1 LRPTEP
7 FVHGRR
13 VLWGETDAARIAYTA
28 RFLDFAMEAVERWFQ
43 DRLGLGWY
51 ELNLDHGIGTP
62 FVHVE
67 MDFRSPV
74 TPRDTLDSTV
84 LLSQLGGS
92 SLRLAVTGRVGERLV
107 YEAVLVCAFVDPGRM
122 RPIPV
127 PEQFRP
133 ALEAEA
139 ALARDHPG

>member
-1 LRPTEP
+1 
-7 FVHGRR
+7 
-13 VLWGETDAARIAYTA
+13 
-28 RFLDFAMEAVERWFQ
+28 M
-43 DRLGLGWY
+43 
-51 ELNLDHGIGTP
+51 
-62 FVHVE
+62 
-67 MDFRSPV
+67 
-74 TPRDTLDSTV
+74 
-84 LLSQLGGS
+84 
-92 SLRLAVTGRVGERLV
+92 